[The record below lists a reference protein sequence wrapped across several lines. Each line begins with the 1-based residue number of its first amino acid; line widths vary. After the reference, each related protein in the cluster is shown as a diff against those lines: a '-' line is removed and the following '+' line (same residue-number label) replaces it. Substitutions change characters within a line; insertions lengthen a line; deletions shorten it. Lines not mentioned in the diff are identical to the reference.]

1 MLQDKHSDGLV
12 IGRVELPEEAR
23 EERHFE
29 NILARIR
36 EDLGFE
42 HVNFG
47 VIDPGTGDAKAF
59 STYSEGWRKHYMEN
73 GYSRID
79 PTATIVSRRIA
90 PIDWERLQH
99 IEGYDEVFSAAS
111 DFGVPRQGL
120 TIPVRGV
127 LGEVGLLSVSSNM
140 GQKEWK
146 SLTRDRIVAL
156 QQRAAAL
163 TDEVCEVLSPITKH
177 IQPQVSKVEKEI
189 LQSLCAGR
197 DVDDIARRM
206 NISYNLVDIY
216 LKSAQTKLRALS
228 VPQAVGRALQYKI
241 ISLA

>member
-1 MLQDKHSDGLV
+1 MLQDKNSDGLV
-12 IGRVELPEEAR
+12 IGHVELPEESR

-29 NILARIR
+29 SLLARIR
-36 EDLGFE
+36 EDLGFD

-79 PTATIVSRRIA
+79 PSATVVSRRIA
-90 PIDWERLQH
+90 PIDWELLQNV
-99 IEGYDEVFSAAS
+99 EGYDEVFSAAC
-111 DFGVPRQGL
+111 DFGVPQQGL

-140 GQKEWK
+140 ARRDWK
-146 SLTRDRIVAL
+146 NLTRDRIVAL

-163 TDEVCEVLSPITKH
+163 TDEVCETLSPITKH
-177 IQPQVSKVEKEI
+177 VRPQISKKEKEI
-189 LQSLCAGR
+189 LQYLSAGR
-197 DVDDIARRM
+197 DVDDIAKRM
-206 NISYNLVDIY
+206 NISYNLVEIY

-228 VPQAVGRALQYKI
+228 VPQAVGRALQYRI